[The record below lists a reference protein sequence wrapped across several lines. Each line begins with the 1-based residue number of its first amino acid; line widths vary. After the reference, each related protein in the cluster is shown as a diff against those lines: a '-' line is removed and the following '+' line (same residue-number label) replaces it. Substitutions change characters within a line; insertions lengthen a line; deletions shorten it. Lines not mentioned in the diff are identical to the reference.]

1 MSDYENSKVSEL
13 NEILSTIGKT
23 SNDDFKIHGVDEP
36 LPSSSS
42 DSIQCKDDNDKLI
55 CQEQQKKEELVVVE
69 GEEEEEYVIQN
80 SYGIYNWARFQDGPI
95 KASEIKEMYPELHM
109 NIIERCIAYLV
120 KKNKMKVKFC

>member
-1 MSDYENSKVSEL
+1 M
-13 NEILSTIGKT
+13 
-23 SNDDFKIHGVDEP
+23 
-36 LPSSSS
+36 
-42 DSIQCKDDNDKLI
+42 
-55 CQEQQKKEELVVVE
+55 VE